1 MSIQCNKPYL
11 RSKYSNAL
19 TRQACV
25 SCPSACSCDLGER
38 SVMDQL
44 MIKKWQ
50 QGGVNIREGF
60 GTEVESSNPNLL
72 TLCGNTDED
81 ACFTWDIHNKKS
93 GFDINKCYNLDDTIG
108 PYQLSDKLKTKS
120 SWPPFGDAV
129 CSFGGASR
137 VPDGYK
143 LETNGLEGSWPD
155 GAASCEGAHPNYL
168 TLESPNCPPSA
179 SPDAKNPCV
188 PPYGFPVDNTPWGG
202 SKGVTRESQCAFK
215 LLCKGGSADVS
226 KTNRWDNCET
236 CNGNCEKWI
245 KDNPGLCSYPNYQ
258 LNCEKTCCSS

>member
-1 MSIQCNKPYL
+1 MSIQQCNKPYL

-50 QGGVNIREGF
+50 QGGVNIREGL
-60 GTEVESSNPNLL
+60 GTDAESSNPNLL
-72 TLCGNTDED
+72 TLCGNDDED
-81 ACFTWDIHNKKS
+81 ACFTWDIHNKGS

-108 PYQLSDKLKTKS
+108 QHRLSDKLKTVS
-120 SWPPFGDAV
+120 LPIFGDAV

-137 VPDGYK
+137 LPDGYK

-155 GAASCEGAHPNYL
+155 GAASCEGNHPHYL
-168 TLESPNCPPSA
+168 TLESPNCSLDPSLP
-179 SPDAKNPCV
+179 PDANPCL
-188 PPYGFPVDNTPWGG
+188 PPQGFPEGFPGG
-202 SKGVTRESQCAFK
+202 RSINRYSQCAFK
-215 LLCKGGSADVS
+215 LLCKGGSTDVS